1 MVLLPSSYSGSH
13 SGSTPV
19 STISKHA
26 NFYHEIRRSLTCPM
40 APRVRHCVECP
51 RCFTRYLVGF
61 SPYPNGSSLRLLA
74 ARFSEE
80 WTLCCAC
87 GAASRWNWNELK
99 PYVVSCRAYD
109 RGYGSPDEIVPEA
122 GKWRISG

>member
-1 MVLLPSSYSGSH
+1 VLLSSTYSGSYSGST
-13 SGSTPV
+13 SV
-19 STISKHA
+19 STISKHP
-26 NFYHEIRRSLTCPM
+26 ILTVKSLVRGHAPM

-99 PYVVSCRAYD
+99 AYVVSCQAYG